1 MDTVMLVVKATFDF
15 DLYIIDPGEEVF
27 ISPFVWPNRPQS
39 ILSYPAVKRLRRT
52 LSYSTIQ
59 LTKQSYA
66 EKSVSCNDTRG
77 YSYGGKIETRMFP
90 V

>member
-1 MDTVMLVVKATFDF
+1 MLQVKATFDF
-15 DLYIIDPGEEVF
+15 DLYVIDPGDEVF

-39 ILSYPAVKRLRRT
+39 FLSYPAVKRLRRT

-59 LTKQSYA
+59 LTKQSYS
-66 EKSVSCNDTRG
+66 EKSDYCNGIEG
-77 YSYGGKIETRMFP
+77 YSYGGKAETSLFS